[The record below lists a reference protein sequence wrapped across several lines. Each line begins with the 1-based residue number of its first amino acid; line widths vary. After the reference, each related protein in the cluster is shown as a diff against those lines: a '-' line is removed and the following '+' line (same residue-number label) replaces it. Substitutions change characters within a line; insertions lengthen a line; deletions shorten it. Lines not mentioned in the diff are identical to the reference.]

1 MLIPY
6 TDISHNRWFIY
17 LPIIL
22 TVSTG
27 VFSNV
32 LLTTSVFIIMNI
44 IVLFINKV
52 NSSYYTQ
59 YNKIYEELDMVVTEL
74 ESNNIYMI
82 DDIEDIY
89 LSIAAKDIIDH
100 IKIAKKQ
107 LHRAYQYRN
116 SYILY
121 TMLNVEDMQDSSI
134 IQFRT
139 NFIVCIAKLYEIIDS
154 ADKTHSF
161 IQAALNTCE
170 YVKKYSINY
179 DTTNLNDYEGFV
191 NSLIKL
197 YLQYYTL
204 THGPIPTVSASIV
217 Q

>member
-6 TDISHNRWFIY
+6 TDISHSTWFIY
-17 LPIIL
+17 LPILL

-27 VFSNV
+27 IFGNV
-32 LLTTSVFIIMNI
+32 LLTTSVFIIINI
-44 IVLFINKV
+44 LVLLINKI
-52 NSSYYTQ
+52 NCSYYAQ
-59 YNKIYEELDMVVTEL
+59 YNKIYEELDMIVTEL

-89 LSIAAKDIIDH
+89 LSIVVRDITDH

-121 TMLNVEDMQDSSI
+121 TMLNVEDMQDTHI

-139 NFIVCIAKLYEIIDS
+139 NFIVCIAKLYEIIDN

-170 YVKKYSINY
+170 YVKQYSINY
-179 DTTNLNDYEGFV
+179 DTTNLDEYEGFV
-191 NSLIKL
+191 NSLIRL

-204 THGPIPTVSASIV
+204 THDPIPTVSASIV